1 MSLIDFLSGE
11 IILEDSRHCYFIA
24 FLNGARV
31 YAKMKLLKKNIA
43 LLINQV
49 CSQICV
55 SLNWNIQVE
64 GSTDVDERC
73 LCNDLYILNE
83 LLSY

>member
-24 FLNGARV
+24 FLNG
-31 YAKMKLLKKNIA
+31 AKMKLLKKNIA

>member
-1 MSLIDFLSGE
+1 
-11 IILEDSRHCYFIA
+11 
-24 FLNGARV
+24 
-31 YAKMKLLKKNIA
+31 MKLLKKNIA

-55 SLNWNIQVE
+55 SLNWNIHVE